1 MTKPRTT
8 SKRAIDPPS
17 PKPKKRRGVPFTV
30 YFNERLSQALS
41 AAAEERRIGKS
52 AIVRIAVE
60 RLLQQLESG
69 QLDLPLGL

>member
-1 MTKPRTT
+1 
-8 SKRAIDPPS
+8 
-17 PKPKKRRGVPFTV
+17 V